1 MPYELLNKPQL
12 RASVRPLWAAF
23 WTLSHSR
30 QIGYSSSQPISLTD
44 IKAYFDLVQGS
55 EVEAAMSEA
64 RMSNGLCAFYPTPI
78 VECVSHLHHS
88 FQNRTLPRG
97 SDTGIEAKIMHSYL
111 GLTPWQRVRRFIDA
125 IQRMDTVFLKHERSK
140 QQ

>member
-1 MPYELLNKPQL
+1 M
-12 RASVRPLWAAF
+12 
-23 WTLSHSR
+23 
-30 QIGYSSSQPISLTD
+30 GYNGSQPITLSD

-55 EVEAAMSEA
+55 EVEATMSEA

-78 VECVSHLHHS
+78 LECSAYLQRS
-88 FQNRTLPRG
+88 LQNRTLPRG
-97 SDTGIEAKIMHSYL
+97 SDTGVEAKIMHTYL

-125 IQRMDTVFLKHERSK
+125 IQQMDTVFLQHERSK